1 MKHKER
7 LDVLM
12 VERGFTES
20 RSKAQAMIM
29 SGVVYVNGQKADKSG
44 TELDADAEVEVRGA
58 VCPYVSRGG
67 LKLEKALREFEVD
80 PTGFVCGESG
90 ASTGGFTDCLLQ
102 KGASKVFSI
111 DVGYG
116 QLAWKLRND
125 PRVVCMERT
134 NLRNVTADL
143 LGELLD
149 LFVIDVSFIS
159 LKLVLPPGNSFIPLE
174 DDPTNFLQ
182 LSLHG
187 KMFLLQERQGA
198 PSVLSTHLTQPPSLL
213 LGVPEPPFWGLSSL
227 FPPTFV
233 AAREGA
239 MMMPFS
245 GQLSGQLECYLENVK
260 QRKMD
265 HSLPFP
271 TLCIK
276 EAKRRKSSP
285 ERGGGRKCKSRWKR
299 KR

>member
-7 LDVLM
+7 LDILM
-12 VERGFTES
+12 VERGFAES

-80 PTGFVCGESG
+80 PTGFVCGDSG

-134 NLRNVTADL
+134 NLRNVTAEL
-143 LGELLD
+143 LGESLD

-159 LKLVLPPGNSFIPLE
+159 LKLVLPVVYQLLKPEGEVICLIKPQFEAGKEKVGKKGVVRDAHVHGEVLEQVIGFSREIGFCLMHLTFSPVKGPEGNIE
-174 DDPTNFLQ
+174 FLAHLTKKQIEAIEPDVSQ
-182 LSLHG
+182 LVEQAH
-187 KMFLLQERQGA
+187 
-198 PSVLSTHLTQPPSLL
+198 SVLNS
-213 LGVPEPPFWGLSSL
+213 
-227 FPPTFV
+227 
-233 AAREGA
+233 RE
-239 MMMPFS
+239 
-245 GQLSGQLECYLENVK
+245 
-260 QRKMD
+260 
-265 HSLPFP
+265 
-271 TLCIK
+271 
-276 EAKRRKSSP
+276 EAL
-285 ERGGGRKCKSRWKR
+285 
-299 KR
+299 